1 VCLAERNPP
10 SEPVMAGFAGV
21 FRIPCGSTPHDREIV
36 MPQRTRSTDRNTRR
50 RRAIP
55 PLILAQC
62 LWLAAPSW
70 AEAPSGGTY
79 RISKQALVGGGAR
92 STGGSYVLV
101 ATVGQSVAGQTD
113 GDGALIQQ
121 GFHAA
126 AAPRPEHLFN
136 DSFE

>member
-1 VCLAERNPP
+1 
-10 SEPVMAGFAGV
+10 
-21 FRIPCGSTPHDREIV
+21 
-36 MPQRTRSTDRNTRR
+36 MPQRTRSTDCSARR

-62 LWLAAPSW
+62 LCLAAPSW
-70 AEAPSGGTY
+70 AEAPAGGAYRINKQVIAGGT
-79 RISKQALVGGGAR
+79 R

-113 GDGALIQQ
+113 GDGAVIQQ

-126 AAPRPEHLFN
+126 AAPRPDHMFN

>member
-1 VCLAERNPP
+1 
-10 SEPVMAGFAGV
+10 
-21 FRIPCGSTPHDREIV
+21 
-36 MPQRTRSTDRNTRR
+36 MPQRTKSTESNARR

-55 PLILAQC
+55 PLIFAHC

-70 AEAPSGGTY
+70 ADAPSGGAY
-79 RISKQALVGGGAR
+79 RISKQALAGGGAR

-101 ATVGQSVAGQTD
+101 ATVGQTVAGQTD

-121 GFHAA
+121 GFHVA
-126 AAPRPEHLFN
+126 AAPRPDQLFN